1 MVETNSHR
9 KRDLIGSM
17 RLDGAFILL
26 MGIAFLMYSALAL
39 ATDSAPRVL
48 GTTVALGKA
57 SMKAGNVDRWI
68 PVDEKTYPITDGT
81 VLKTEDGTMSVSM
94 KDRASFELGKK
105 TELVVNGVTGNYS
118 MRLQLG
124 TVAFRIYEGMGLFVA
139 TPSTS
144 VVVQRVSG
152 TAENARQRAQNE
164 VSGIITHDGKD
175 TKVVCTRG
183 KFGVM
188 RAASDTLIL
197 TTGDQLVTDSSQA
210 FAQPGDT
217 TSSGVGTTGTSSGV
231 AKAYE
236 NPAKTPE
243 VLSSQANTQNAPVI
257 LNQVTTGGQEVVS
270 ENTP

>member
-81 VLKTEDGTMSVSM
+81 VLKTEDGTMSVTM

-144 VVVQRVSG
+144 VVVQRVPG
-152 TAENARQRAQNE
+152 MVENVRQTAKSEI
-164 VSGIITHDGKD
+164 SGIITHDGKE
-175 TKVVCTRG
+175 TQVICQRG

-188 RAASDTLIL
+188 RAAAETLIL
-197 TTGDQLVTDSSQA
+197 TEGSTTVVQDATAVTQS
-210 FAQPGDT
+210 AQ
-217 TSSGVGTTGTSSGV
+217 TTGTTTQAATQQASSPKIV
-231 AKAYE
+231 FYE
-236 NPAKTPE
+236 SPNALQNTN
-243 VLSSQANTQNAPVI
+243 ANTNTILLQNVE
-257 LNQVTTGGQEVVS
+257 TGGTEVSS

>member
-1 MVETNSHR
+1 MVENNSHR

-48 GTTVALGKA
+48 GTAVALGKA
-57 SMKAGNVDRWI
+57 SMKAGNLDRWI
-68 PVDEKTYPITDGT
+68 PVDEKTHPVVDGT
-81 VLKTEDGTMSVSM
+81 VLKTEDGTMSLSM

-124 TVAFRIYEGMGLFVA
+124 TMAFKIYEGMGLFVS

-152 TAENARQRAQNE
+152 TVENAHQSAKNE

-175 TKVVCTRG
+175 TKVVCIRG

-188 RAASDTLIL
+188 RAATDTLIL
-197 TTGDQLVTDSSQA
+197 TPGDQLVADGSQT
-210 FAQPGDT
+210 FAQPGDAA
-217 TSSGVGTTGTSSGV
+217 SSGTGTSGTSSAV

-243 VLSSQANTQNAPVI
+243 VLNQANTQNAPVI